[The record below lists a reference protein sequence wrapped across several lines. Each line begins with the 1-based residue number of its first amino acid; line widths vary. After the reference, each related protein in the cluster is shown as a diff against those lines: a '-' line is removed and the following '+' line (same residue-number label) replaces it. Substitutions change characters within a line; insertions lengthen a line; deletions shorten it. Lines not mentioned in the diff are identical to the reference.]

1 MTMPDSPESAS
12 ADTPADDV
20 APADIN
26 IMAQGDRRMLEALY
40 LELRELAME
49 AGLEIK
55 YQLSL
60 TKPPDKTVL

>member
-1 MTMPDSPESAS
+1 MPDSPESAS
-12 ADTPADDV
+12 ADTSADEV
-20 APADIN
+20 APADIH

-40 LELRELAME
+40 LELRELASE

-55 YQLSL
+55 YRLSL